1 MKEKRRLS
9 LAEEVGMLID
19 KLEVVEKED
28 LIQCYIFLIRKG
40 GLEEVEE
47 ELQWEATSTAVASP
61 EISVLIDYLL
71 DLNLL
76 EYSSNPGYVLTKE
89 GRRILLEDI
98 PSELKNAYN
107 VYYEKVAALGDG
119 EEILREARI
128 RYLTKNQD
136 QEKA

>member
-9 LAEEVGMLID
+9 LAEELGMLID
-19 KLEVVEKED
+19 KLEGVEKED
-28 LIQCYIFLIRKG
+28 LIQCYVFLIRKE

-47 ELQWEATSTAVASP
+47 ELQWEATSTAVASA
-61 EISVLIDYLL
+61 EISLLIDYLL

-98 PSELKNAYN
+98 PPELKDAYD
-107 VYYEKVAALGDG
+107 VYYEKVAALGDS
-119 EEILREARI
+119 EEILRKAKM
-128 RYLTKNQD
+128 RYLMKN
-136 QEKA
+136 